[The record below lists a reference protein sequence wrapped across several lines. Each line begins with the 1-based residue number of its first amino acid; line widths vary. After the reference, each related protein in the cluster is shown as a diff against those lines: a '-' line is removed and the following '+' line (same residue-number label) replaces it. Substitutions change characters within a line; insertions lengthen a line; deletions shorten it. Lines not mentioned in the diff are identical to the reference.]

1 MFCFINESA
10 LCLILGLFCDTQPFC
25 IYMNKPSDDLLRI
38 LESKLKTANIR
49 STYLRATIGRSR
61 NRVDLKSFE
70 LFNDE
75 GDLIQD
81 FWQQL
86 VKADQHGVVDIT
98 LRISSQTAAEKSAEE
113 RFKKDVLITRI
124 KNIHF
129 DQEEDFLEHGTRS
142 FGFGYPLL
150 AIHSKQDKKRTIL
163 APLFIWS
170 LDINPLP
177 NNHNAFRI
185 TRNEDHPIQLNP
197 QLVAFLAQDQGLTLD
212 QIPDAYFDDSCL
224 SAEEL
229 SNLINDFCKVLNAK
243 EVNPDEGIVAIQEM
257 EYYDKMSEEQPLI
270 FHAGIFSLFKSNRES
285 IAADYDKM
293 IRGEDDFIFDSP
305 EIYRPYQQDYF
316 SAVQLDPSQENIL
329 RNINAHKRVIIQ
341 GPPGTGKSNSLT
353 GIILNALEN
362 NATALVVCEK
372 RTASEVIYENLKEKG
387 LEDLC
392 IILDNVS
399 SDRQRIVKALRDR
412 FDNRPYENAGTQSYS
427 EYQNSKSQFDGFYQR
442 VQANYGNVIHK
453 VMGSLT
459 WKTCIANY
467 LKAKR
472 EVSDQLQIR
481 PKDKPD
487 EFTEALFFAVLND
500 VKEAAFMRLQIGQE
514 KLHFDRLSKLVFK
527 DKLTTIGIKTIENE
541 FDTHAFELKNLS
553 EAWRIWMSNYNVVAL
568 RNFLTPRFADK
579 IKAFFSKKHK
589 TNQIDFQTLY
599 QKTQRYLDEAKDILN
614 FEAPLN
620 EDLFD
625 LSKLIYELQNTLNH
639 CRENMDKF
647 RNYYQFRH
655 FYWQCQENL
664 SRAVIDELDALE
676 TEQWESRFRMW
687 FFNELLMAKEV
698 ELGEFPIDDLS
709 LNSIRQIDEKIN
721 TQQALAIRDIW
732 HFHQRESM
740 KSRTLQQ
747 VRLTFN
753 LRGNNTF
760 KKRNSLRYLMHDEF
774 DLITSFFPIILVNPS
789 VCSSIFPLKRGLFDL
804 VIFDEASQL
813 RLEDTFPALLRGRF
827 QIISGDIHQMPPS
840 SHFSNQNTNNTNA
853 IDDLEED
860 VVYSEEESLLTF
872 AQNSDYEFN
881 YLDFHYRSQHPH
893 LIDFS
898 NAAFYAKRL
907 VPMPPSSKDKPIIMR
922 EVSGRYEDNTNKDEA
937 DEILKILF
945 EEIQPNSDGN
955 YPSVGV
961 ATLNMTHQRYLWE
974 RIWLLADEN
983 ESIRGKL
990 AKLEAAGFFIKNL
1003 ENIQGDQRD
1012 IIIISTT
1019 FGVRPDGRF
1028 IQNFGPLNQEKG
1040 YKLLNVIVTRAKKQI
1055 YLITSIPSEHY
1066 SNYRDEI
1073 MTKGNTGKGI
1083 FYAYLN
1089 YAKFCSEENED
1100 ARVELLNFLMQNQTN
1115 DSNQGVS
1122 PANFLTE
1129 SPFEEEVV
1137 HALLEMVSEQFIAT
1151 QFQLGGFRLDIV
1163 IKNKNKLPAI
1173 VIECDGKAYHSSKVA
1188 YRYDIHR
1195 QNILERHGLFVY
1207 RIWSTNW
1214 WREKDRE
1221 IIKMKRMLEER
1232 CPELF

>member
-1 MFCFINESA
+1 MTI
-10 LCLILGLFCDTQPFC
+10 
-25 IYMNKPSDDLLRI
+25 PSVDLLRS

-49 STYLRATIGRSR
+49 SAYLRATIGRSR
-61 NRVDLKSFE
+61 NRIDLKSFE
-70 LFNDE
+70 LLNE
-75 GDLIQD
+75 EHDLVQT

-86 VKADQHGVVDIT
+86 TNADQQGSVDIT
-98 LRISSQTAAEKSAEE
+98 LRISSKSAAEKNAEE
-113 RFKKDVLITRI
+113 RFKKDVLITRL

-177 NNHNAFRI
+177 NNHNAYRI
-185 TRNEDHPIQLNP
+185 ARNEDHPIQLNP
-197 QLVAFLAQDQGLTLD
+197 QLLAFLAQDQGITLE
-212 QIPDAYFDDSCL
+212 QIPEEYFDDSCL
-224 SAEEL
+224 STDEI
-229 SNLINDFCKVLNAK
+229 SQLITSFCSILNAK
-243 EVNPDEGIVAIQEM
+243 EVNPEEGVVAIQELD
-257 EYYDKMSEEQPLI
+257 YYHKMSEEQPLI

-285 IAADYDKM
+285 IASDYEKM
-293 IRGEDDFIFDSP
+293 IRGEDDLIFDAP

-316 SAVQLDPSQENIL
+316 SGVPLDPSQENIL
-329 RNINAHKRVIIQ
+329 RNINDHKRVIIQ

-362 NATALVVCEK
+362 NATVLVVCEK
-372 RTASEVIYENLKEKG
+372 RTASEVIFENLKEKG

-412 FDNRPYENAGTQSYS
+412 FDNRPYESGGTQSYS

-442 VQANYGNVIHK
+442 LQASYGNVVQQI
-453 VMGSLT
+453 MGSLT

-472 EVSDQLQIR
+472 EVGDQLQIR
-481 PKDKPD
+481 PKDKPE
-487 EFTEALFFAVLND
+487 EFTESLFFSVLND
-500 VKEAAFMRLQIGQE
+500 IKEGAFMRAQIGEE
-514 KLHFDRLSKLVFK
+514 KTCFDRLSKNVFQE
-527 DKLTTIGIKTIENE
+527 KLTTLGIQSIENE
-541 FDTHAFELKNLS
+541 INAHFNELSVISND
-553 EAWRIWMSNYNVVAL
+553 WRKWMSKYNVVQL
-568 RNFLTPRFADK
+568 GSLLNPKFTDK
-579 IKAFFSKKHK
+579 LKAVFSKKHK
-589 TNQIDFQTLY
+589 TNQNDFQALHH
-599 QKTQRYLDEAKDILN
+599 KTQRYLEEVQQFLTFKTPVAD
-614 FEAPLN
+614 
-620 EDLFD
+620 DLFD
-625 LSKLIYELQNTLNH
+625 MAQVIYDLHEVLDQCKTH
-639 CRENMDKF
+639 KDKF
-647 RNYYQFRH
+647 RGYYPFRH
-655 FYWQCQENL
+655 FYWHCSENL
-664 SRAVIDELDALE
+664 SRAVIDELDSID

-687 FFNELLMAKEV
+687 FFNELLMMKEV
-698 ELGEFPIDDLS
+698 ELGDFPVDDLS
-709 LNSIRQIDEKIN
+709 LNSIRKIDDKID
-721 TQQALAIRDIW
+721 TQQALAIKDIW
-732 HFHQRESM
+732 HFHQREIM
-740 KSRTLQQ
+740 KTRTLQQ
-747 VRLTFN
+747 VRLKFN

-774 DLITSFFPIILVNPS
+774 DLITSFFPVILVNPS

-840 SHFSNQNTNNTNA
+840 SHFSSQSANNNSA
-853 IDDLEED
+853 LDDLEDD

-898 NAAFYAKRL
+898 NAAFYGKRL
-907 VPMPPSSKDKPIIMR
+907 VPMPPSSTDKPIIMR
-922 EVSGRYEDNTNKDEA
+922 EIGGRYEDNTNKDEA
-937 DEILKILF
+937 DEILKIIF
-945 EEIQPNSDGN
+945 EEIQPDQQGN
-955 YPSVGV
+955 YPSIGV
-961 ATLNMTHQRYLWE
+961 ATLNMTHQRYIWE
-974 RIWLLADEN
+974 RIWLLADQDEA
-983 ESIRGKL
+983 IRAKL
-990 AKLEAAGFFIKNL
+990 AKLESAGFFIKNL

-1019 FGVRPDGRF
+1019 FGVRPDGKF

-1055 YLITSIPSEHY
+1055 YLLTSIPSEHY

-1073 MTKGNTGKGI
+1073 ATKGNTGKGI

-1089 YAKFCSEENED
+1089 YAKFCSEGNED
-1100 ARVELLNFLMQNQTN
+1100 ARVELLNFLMQNQIQE
-1115 DSNQGVS
+1115 SSHGS
-1122 PANFLTE
+1122 SAANFLTE

-1137 HALLEMVSEQFIAT
+1137 HALLEIVPKQYIAT
-1151 QFQLGGFRLDIV
+1151 QFQMGGFRLDIV
-1163 IKNKNKLPAI
+1163 IKNREKLPAV

-1221 IIKMKRMLEER
+1221 ILKMKRMLEER
-1232 CPELF
+1232 CPDVFN